1 LFISDGDDNN
11 NDDKEVDD
19 VEYGRA
25 VQESKKKSSGRPGR
39 KAQWSNTQLNDLI
52 DIIVNNEYFR
62 RKLIFTNTKNQKN
75 AEVYAK
81 VLMELQ
87 SRSTDRS
94 EECPFGVEQLR
105 TKFKKCVAE
114 CKKAAMDMKTASG
127 VVRFQEERGYG
138 IWFSSLFA
146 LVKTRDSCQP
156 DQAIEPSANVLT
168 VDSPSSSSGSQD
180 WFVPIPLKRRKT
192 SKEKQFGELIGLM
205 KDLAEKNPMKEFLE
219 YAREE
224 ADKCRQHELRLMQ
237 PWANTQ
243 QVYHSAPAQPNYQ
256 VLGQQSTNHNSFTNN
271 NGSYTHSNNNNDDVY
286 RAYYE

>member
-1 LFISDGDDNN
+1 MFISDGDDNN

-39 KAQWSNTQLNDLI
+39 KAQWSNTLLNDLI